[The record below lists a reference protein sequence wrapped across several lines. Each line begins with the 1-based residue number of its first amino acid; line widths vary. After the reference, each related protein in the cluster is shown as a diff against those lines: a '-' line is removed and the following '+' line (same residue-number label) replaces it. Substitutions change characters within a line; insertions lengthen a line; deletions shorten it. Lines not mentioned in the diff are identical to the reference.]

1 MPGYVQVIERIPK
14 PGKNEIVLQRSVEIL
29 KSLNR
34 RGTVMASVSDV
45 TDRRVVGLLPFESIS
60 DLETFHDGYRANHD
74 AINSFEEN
82 GVDCDKVRMDSLQ
95 RLESPVRPDGGPKYW
110 GRNLLTAKRGELS
123 NLVAVMR
130 DMRGMAESVT
140 FGLARTIGGNADSL
154 RLIFQ
159 LASLDQLEAWNNELV
174 SDKFQSHRKKINALT
189 LQRTTELHRVEYS
202 NQG

>member
-82 GVDCDKVRMDSLQ
+82 GVDCDKVRMDILQ
-95 RLESPVRPDGGPKYW
+95 SLESPVRPDGGPKYW
-110 GRNLLTAKRGELS
+110 ARNLLTAKRGELS

-130 DMRGMAESVT
+130 DMRGMSESIT
-140 FGLARTIGGNADSL
+140 FGLTRTIGGNADSL
-154 RLIFQ
+154 RVGLP
-159 LASLDQLEAWNNELV
+159 LSSLDQLEAWNNELV
-174 SDKFQSHRKKINALT
+174 SDKFQSHREKINALT
-189 LQRTTELHRVEYS
+189 VQRTTELHRVEYTT
-202 NQG
+202 QG